1 MRILISRNAK
11 TDLYL
16 HHIYK
21 QKYSREAARKFFE
34 DFNSSIQSLY
44 LFPYM
49 YPKISNNSIY
59 RKILFNKKYLILY
72 TIDNNIIYIDS
83 ILNSKQ
89 NYIKY

>member
-1 MRILISRNAK
+1 MKILISKNAK
-11 TDLYL
+11 ADLYL
-16 HHIYK
+16 HHFYK
-21 QKYSREAARKFFE
+21 QKYSKEAAKKFFE
-34 DFNSSIQSLY
+34 DFNSCIQSLY

-49 YPKISNNSIY
+49 YPKILNNSVY

-83 ILNSKQ
+83 IVNCKQ